1 MQANK
6 GFDLCV
12 ICLQTRVNCW
22 YFKRLIYENM
32 CFELWML
39 LCSQLRGQMQPK
51 LTRQQGWD
59 MVPILTT
66 LIQLG
71 RCSPPVPDHYHDE
84 HLPAHWADSGSSR
97 GERQATPDKVDF
109 SLMWQL
115 QLTRKPYGRH
125 TASSFF
131 LRSSSLIRRYR
142 RHQPRRLLVPLRQA
156 PRRQNPVAAAVMQHF
171 PAPQPR
177 YAIPIPG
184 ERPTCL
190 PIPVDHRR
198 LHESTY
204 LLWLS
209 ALPVAR
215 PVPSFRRQEPEI
227 TRWLLR
233 HSLFFS
239 NPGAQEMIRQ
249 RQANLS
255 VRP

>member
-1 MQANK
+1 MKAKK
-6 GFDLCV
+6 GLDLCV
-12 ICLQTRVNCW
+12 ICLQTRVNCC

-39 LCSQLRGQMQPK
+39 LCSQLRGKIEPQ
-51 LTRQQGWD
+51 LTTQQGWD
-59 MVPILTT
+59 MMPILTT

-71 RCSPPVPDHYHDE
+71 RCSPPVPDHYHNE
-84 HLPAHWADSGSSR
+84 HFPAHWADNGSSR
-97 GERQATPDKVDF
+97 GDRQATPDKVDF

-115 QLTRKPYGRH
+115 QLTRKPYGKQA
-125 TASSFF
+125 ASSFF
-131 LRSSSLIRRYR
+131 LRTSSIIRYR
-142 RHQPRRLLVPLRQA
+142 SRPQPRRLLIPVSRPA
-156 PRRQNPVAAAVMQHF
+156 RRQDPIAAAVLQCF
-171 PAPQPR
+171 PCPQPR
-177 YAIPIPG
+177 YAIRVHGNEPVCFPIP
-184 ERPTCL
+184 
-190 PIPVDHRR
+190 IDHRR

-215 PVPSFRRQEPEI
+215 PVPSFRRQESEI

-249 RQANLS
+249 RQANP
-255 VRP
+255 R